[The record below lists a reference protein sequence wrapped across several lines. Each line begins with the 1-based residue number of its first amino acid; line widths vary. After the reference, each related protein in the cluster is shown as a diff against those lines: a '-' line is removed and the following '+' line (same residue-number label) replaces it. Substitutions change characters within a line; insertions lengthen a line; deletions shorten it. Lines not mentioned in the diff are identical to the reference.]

1 MISMFNFVN
10 YFVFVRKNNK
20 VSEYLL
26 GVSYEIYIFNFI
38 IF

>member
-10 YFVFVRKNNK
+10 YFVFVCKNNK

-26 GVSYEIYIFNFI
+26 GVSY
-38 IF
+38 